1 MGCGKR
7 LTVEEIGSIKCL
19 REEGYSNREIAGR
32 IHRSAKVMNNFVQD
46 IENYRGGIQTA
57 TTARERRTILRETSN
72 STISPINREFYL
84 AKGTEKFILG
94 RYLLS
99 GILLILLS
107 LRPWGVAA
115 RPAILENRGA
125 KSHFCDYFIIRA
137 RYLYL
142 RACNSLHFL
151 LFMFFCQINSFVVT
165 ACRNREFLLFL
176 YFLFFS
182 TPPQR

>member
-1 MGCGKR
+1 LERTHQTSG
-7 LTVEEIGSIKCL
+7 LTRSHRKHSTHLATSIII
-19 REEGYSNREIAGR
+19 NN
-32 IHRSAKVMNNFVQD
+32 NNFSAV
-46 IENYRGGIQTA
+46 A
-57 TTARERRTILRETSN
+57 TISSMCLFLSN
-72 STISPINREFYL
+72 NSHPSYSPINREFYL

-99 GILLILLS
+99 GILLMLLS

-142 RACNSLHFL
+142 SYYRKCRACNSLHFL
-151 LFMFFCQINSFVVT
+151 FSMFFCQINSFVVT
-165 ACRNREFLLFL
+165 AYRNREFQLFL

>member
-1 MGCGKR
+1 MHNTSCYKER
-7 LTVEEIGSIKCL
+7 L
-19 REEGYSNREIAGR
+19 
-32 IHRSAKVMNNFVQD
+32 NF
-46 IENYRGGIQTA
+46 ENSLY
-57 TTARERRTILRETSN
+57 
-72 STISPINREFYL
+72 SPINKEFYL

-115 RPAILENRGA
+115 HPAILENRGA
-125 KSHFCDYFIIRA
+125 KLHFCYYFIIRA

-142 RACNSLHFL
+142 SYYRKCRACNSLHFL
-151 LFMFFCQINSFVVT
+151 SFIFFCQINSFVVT
-165 ACRNREFLLFL
+165 ACRIREFLLFL
-176 YFLFFS
+176 YFLVFS